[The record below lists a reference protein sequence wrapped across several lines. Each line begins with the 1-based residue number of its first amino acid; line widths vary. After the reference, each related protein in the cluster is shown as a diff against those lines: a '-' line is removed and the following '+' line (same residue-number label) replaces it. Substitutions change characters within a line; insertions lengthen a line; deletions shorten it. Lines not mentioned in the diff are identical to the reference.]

1 MKRFVAL
8 AMVALFSLAV
18 ITSCGKVIVNAPA
31 GKTIKLGS
39 GAITS
44 PTAKKKVFYLFW
56 GLVPLG
62 DNTTANM
69 MGGVPDGGTVIV
81 EDKTTFVDALLT
93 GILGGGIVTVK
104 TVEVQVQ

>member
-18 ITSCGKVIVNAPA
+18 ITSCGKVIINSPA

-39 GAITS
+39 GAVTT
-44 PTAKKKVFYLFW
+44 PTAKKRMFYILW

-69 MGGVPDGGTVIV
+69 MGGVPDGGTIV
-81 EDKTTFVDALLT
+81 VEEKVTFIDALLSM
-93 GILGGGIVTVK
+93 LLVP
-104 TVEVQVQ
+104 